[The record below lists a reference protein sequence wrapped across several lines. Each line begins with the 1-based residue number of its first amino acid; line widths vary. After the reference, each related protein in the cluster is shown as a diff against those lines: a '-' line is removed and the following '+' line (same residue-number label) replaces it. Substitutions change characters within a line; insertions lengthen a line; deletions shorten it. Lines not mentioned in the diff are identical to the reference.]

1 MKHTYSLI
9 RLPVTLL
16 VVMFLVL
23 VGSIY
28 SCLSPFP
35 QSSNLQF
42 SSNGQRIY
50 YTATSS
56 SDQPITYTGSFRMM
70 HPITCVNCHGPE
82 GKGGQVHMMMQN
94 FDVPDITWHRL
105 SEEEH
110 HEDEAAEHEE
120 HPPYTEETLKTAITK
135 GINPAGE
142 SLDEEMPRWTMSQQ
156 DLDDLVDFLKTLE

>member
-1 MKHTYSLI
+1 MGIVYQYI
-9 RLPVTLL
+9 MARLLTIFGVITIFI
-16 VVMFLVL
+16 V
-23 VGSIY
+23 VGSII
-28 SCLSPFP
+28 SCTSPFQQ
-35 QSSNLQF
+35 QSSLQF

-56 SDQPITYTGSFRMM
+56 SSKPITYSGSFRMM

-82 GKGGQVHMMMQN
+82 GKGGRVHMMMQN

-110 HEDEAAEHEE
+110 HEDEEHEK

-142 SLDEEMPRWTMSQQ
+142 QLDEEMPRWNMSQN
-156 DLDDLVDFLKTLE
+156 DLNNLVDFLKTLE